1 MRIIAFSPACNNA
14 CVFCAQGKL
23 REQAP
28 SQTPEQIVA
37 DAIGAIVPGETVAIV
52 GGEPTLYDALPDF
65 VRAVDAAGAG
75 RILVQTN
82 GRRLAYR
89 SFVRALREASSRLAL
104 EVSIAGSTEPMHDYH
119 TGTPGSFKQTIVGIR
134 NARAERIVVYA
145 SVVVTRSNF
154 RHMTEMVRLAHAL
167 GIDALRF
174 VPAQTVGNARRAADR
189 VVPSMP
195 LVAPYLAL
203 ALAEGEKVG
212 LTVLTDATGTSHEQ
226 GGVVYAGI
234 GRDLEREE
242 TSNGAQK
249 PRRALAIFGRPAPA
263 VREERGRA
271 RRTGDELREILPALF
286 DGSAPRDVAEVVA
299 ASTKGAG

>member
-1 MRIIAFSPACNNA
+1 MRIVTLSPACNNA

-23 REQAP
+23 REQPAR
-28 SQTPEQIVA
+28 QTPEQIVA
-37 DAIGAIVPGETVAIV
+37 DAVGALVAGETVALV
-52 GGEPTLYDALPDF
+52 GGEPTLYDALPNF
-65 VRAVDAAGAG
+65 VRAFDAAGAG
-75 RILVQTN
+75 RIVVQTN

-89 SFVRALREASSRLAL
+89 SFVRALREASSRLVL

-119 TGTPGSFKQTIVGIR
+119 TGTAGSFKQTIVGIR
-134 NARAERIVVYA
+134 NARAERIVVYT

-154 RHMTEMVRLAHAL
+154 RHMSEMVRLAHAL
-167 GIDALRF
+167 GATALRF
-174 VPAQTVGNARRAADR
+174 VPAQTIGNARRAVDR

-203 ALAEGEKVG
+203 ALAEGQKLG

-226 GGVVYAGI
+226 SGVVYAGI
-234 GRDLEREE
+234 GRELELEE
-242 TSNGAQK
+242 TFNDAQK
-249 PRRALAIFGRPAPA
+249 PRRSLAIFGRPAPA

-271 RRTGDELREILPALF
+271 RRTGDDLREILPALF

-299 ASTKGAG
+299 ASNKGAG